1 MLVSLSRTNMGLCVS
16 SSEFLCLAA
25 RVCFAARQWAFC
37 HLLAFKALCVN
48 NFKSNASKH
57 YSLTLFAFTA
67 GYDMFARQQGRGAE
81 SRFNQLMSWF
91 DEAVAMDTADRPIG
105 TQAKR
110 EFLMLLSGYTDL
122 TPTIKSVVIQQ
133 LSSIRSLACSSFLTP
148 VASRVASLKNT
159 DHRDWVPQVDAGE
172 VGNEARYAN
181 HADYPNGILVKRCN
195 SYCPTRMCGKCTMVP
210 HLVALR
216 DIEPGDEITVN
227 YGSSY
232 WKKIKPG
239 SDPIL
244 LGHVLAEPFSDCV
257 YYDGVV
263 EDFSGGSVPGG
274 FLLPPRNRTRNPNL
288 LVDRVAKDHPAYPGF
303 GLFAKNSFKRGDI
316 VCIYGGI
323 VDTSPH
329 SGRHHSKYIVDLSG
343 DPAVGPFSFSFDP
356 VSLLPVAEQ
365 RYLPYLT
372 DFGDISIARRTDEVN
387 LVDSIT
393 KIGLL
398 DADMT
403 KTIVTAI
410 MTPGLRPLVVK
421 KLGGIKVL
429 FDNGN
434 KRDQMEWLKAVKRAF
449 GDILSI
455 PKPLPIQSSYENELI
470 VMLES

>member
-1 MLVSLSRTNMGLCVS
+1 MGLCVS

-37 HLLAFKALCVN
+37 HLLAFKALCVD

-67 GYDMFARQQGRGAE
+67 GYDMFARQISTNTIGF
-81 SRFNQLMSWF
+81 FNQLMGWF
-91 DEAVAMDTADRPIG
+91 DEAVDMDTVDRPIG
-105 TQAKR
+105 AQAKR

-122 TPTIKSVVIQQ
+122 IPDIKSMVIHQ
-133 LSSIRSLACSSFLTP
+133 LSSMSSSSCSSSFLT
-148 VASRVASLKNT
+148 SISNRVASLKNT
-159 DHRDWVPQVDAGE
+159 DHQDWVPQVDAGE

-195 SYCPTRMCGKCTMVP
+195 SNCPTRMCGKCTMVP

-216 DIEPGDEITVN
+216 DIEPGDEITIN

-244 LGHVLAEPFSDCV
+244 LGQVLAEPFSDCV
-257 YYDGVV
+257 YFDGVV

-274 FLLPPRNRTRNPNL
+274 FLLPSRNRTRNPTL
-288 LVDRVAKDHPAYPGF
+288 IVDRVSKDHPAYPGF
-303 GLFAKNSFKRGDI
+303 GLFANIKFKRGDI

-356 VSLLPVAEQ
+356 VSLLPLMEQ

-372 DFGDISIARRTDEVN
+372 YFGDISIGRRNGELN
-387 LVDSIT
+387 LVESIT
-393 KIGLL
+393 KIGIL
-398 DADMT
+398 DTDMT
-403 KTIVTAI
+403 KTVLDAI
-410 MTPGLRPLVVK
+410 MTPGLRPIVVER
-421 KLGGIKVL
+421 LGGIKIL

-434 KRDQMEWLKAVKRAF
+434 KRDQMEWLRAVRRAF
-449 GDILSI
+449 GDIMTIS
-455 PKPLPIQSSYENELI
+455 LPMTLHSNHDNELI
-470 VMLES
+470 VLLES